1 MAAVIAGAAKAGTA
15 ATAKTTLLSKIGTTL
30 AAAGGKIGTTL
41 AAAGGGSKIIGG
53 LNVASGLMGVAGALK
68 PGDPGQAQSLSF
80 QSQRVAGRGQMIDP
94 SSGQVRVKTFADYFK
109 EGASD
114 VQ

>member
-1 MAAVIAGAAKAGTA
+1 MFDPVTMAAVIAGAAKAATTT
-15 ATAKTTLLSKIGTTL
+15 TAKTTLLSKIGT
-30 AAAGGKIGTTL
+30 AL

>member
-1 MAAVIAGAAKAGTA
+1 MSIGIGVAAAKLL
-15 ATAKTTLLSKIGTTL
+15 TAKAAKTGLLSKIGT
-30 AAAGGKIGTTL
+30 AL